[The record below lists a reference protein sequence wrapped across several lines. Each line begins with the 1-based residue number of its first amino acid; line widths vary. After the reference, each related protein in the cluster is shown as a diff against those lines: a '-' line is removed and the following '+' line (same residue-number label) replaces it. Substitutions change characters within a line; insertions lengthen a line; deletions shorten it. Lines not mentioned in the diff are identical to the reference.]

1 MMPEWAK
8 NTLAFLAI
16 MVMAFILFSL
26 ALGQC

>member
-1 MMPEWAK
+1 MMPEWMK
-8 NTLAFLAI
+8 ETLAFLAI